1 MNKNTGNPGSFRSL
15 FFLFLTFCL
24 SISLITTACGRKGD
38 PFPIIPPEEPPLEDV
53 SGTAVGVRKN
63 PLISPSEPVESAQET
78 INVVPLKP
86 PSSLTSIF
94 TGTAIVL
101 SWDEDTVQD
110 IKYYK
115 IYRSSGDGYTSIGKT
130 DIPVFTDRNIE
141 PDTEYRYRM
150 SVVGKIES
158 PLSIEIKVKT
168 ISP

>member
-1 MNKNTGNPGSFRSL
+1 MKKRNPGSFRP
-15 FFLFLTFCL
+15 LFLIFLAFCL
-24 SISLITTACGRKGD
+24 SFSLITTACGRKGD

-53 SGTAVGVRKN
+53 SGTAGGVRKN

-86 PSSLTSIF
+86 PSGLTSIF

-115 IYRSSGDGYTSIGKT
+115 VYRSSGDGYTSIGKT
-130 DIPVFTDRNIE
+130 NISVFTDRNIE

-150 SVVGKIES
+150 SVVGEIES